1 MSLGK
6 TETDLPI
13 EGINC
18 IKCISN
24 SYDKVTPC
32 EEKPLVIT
40 IPD

>member
-6 TETDLPI
+6 PETDLPI
-13 EGINC
+13 EGINR

-24 SYDKVTPC
+24 SYDIITPC
-32 EEKPLVIT
+32 EEKALVII